1 VSELGEERKRAIA
14 RNEALFREVN
24 ERVEEVSG
32 GAASETTHFLCECGS
47 ADCTQSIALSAR
59 EYEQLRSDPLLFAVA
74 PGHEIEDV
82 EDVVSENDRFR
93 TVRKREDAAAIARQ
107 TDPRKSPRA

>member
-1 VSELGEERKRAIA
+1 VTELDAARKRTIA

-32 GAASETTHFLCECGS
+32 RAPLEAIDFLCECGD
-47 ADCTQSIALSAR
+47 AECTESIALVTH
-59 EYEQLRSDPLLFAVA
+59 EYEDLRSDPLLFAVA

-82 EDVVSENDRFR
+82 EYVVSENDRFR
-93 TVRKREDAAAIARQ
+93 TVRKREEAAGIARQ
-107 TDPRKSPRA
+107 TDPRK

>member
-1 VSELGEERKRAIA
+1 MSGHSPDRKRTIA

-32 GAASETTHFLCECGS
+32 GSPLETTDFLCECGN
-47 ADCTQSIALSAR
+47 AECTESIALSGR

-82 EDVVSENDRFR
+82 EDIVAENDRFH
-93 TVRKREDAAAIARQ
+93 TVRKREDAAGVARE
-107 TDPRKSPRA
+107 TDPRN

>member
-1 VSELGEERKRAIA
+1 MSELGAERKRTIA

-32 GAASETTHFLCECGS
+32 GAALEATDFLCECGN
-47 ADCTQSIALSAR
+47 ADCTQSIVLFEH
-59 EYEQLRSDPLLFAVA
+59 EYEQLRSDPLLFAIA

-82 EDVVSENDRFR
+82 EDIVSENDRFR
-93 TVRKREDAAAIARQ
+93 TVRKREDAAAIARH
-107 TDPRKSPRA
+107 TDPRKKSE

>member
-1 VSELGEERKRAIA
+1 VNGHSAERKRTIA
-14 RNEALFREVN
+14 RNEALFRQVN

-32 GAASETTHFLCECGS
+32 GSPLETTDFLCECGN
-47 ADCTQSIALSAR
+47 AECTESIALVRS

-82 EDVVSENDRFR
+82 EDVLADNGRFR
-93 TVRKREDAAAIARQ
+93 TVRKREDAAGIARA
-107 TDPRKSPRA
+107 TDPRS